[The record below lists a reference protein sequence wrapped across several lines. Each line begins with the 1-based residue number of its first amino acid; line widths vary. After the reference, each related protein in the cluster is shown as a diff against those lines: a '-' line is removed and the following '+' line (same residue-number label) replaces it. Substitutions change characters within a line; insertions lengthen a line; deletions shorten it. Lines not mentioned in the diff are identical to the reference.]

1 MNESQKRLAVAG
13 VILVA
18 LTWWLATAPES
29 PLRPT
34 PPRPDRPVLRFL
46 ARVAGVAARVG
57 LTALLFAESAPQ
69 EADEVHLAHAVLGP
83 DGHQQLRNEVW

>member
-57 LTALLFAESAPQ
+57 LTALLFAEPAPP
-69 EADEVHLAHAVLGP
+69 EADEVHMAHAVLGP